1 MKFLAIFITALLA
14 STGMA
19 GTAKKFSPPS
29 ALDYSVE
36 VNSGAADPDGLAPVE
51 ETSTVI
57 LEKEMEANAVPPMG
71 VDGQRVPQTVSVPVS
86 GSVSESKVEIAD
98 KNLREDQI
106 PVLREKEKVAEAT
119 SQNFFHKVV
128 AAGTMVLLMIGGL
141 AFTTRKY
148 FQKAG
153 VPNKHTNIRV
163 VTQHSLGAKKNLA
176 IVSVAG
182 EYILLGVTDHN
193 INLIKT
199 LSLMDDEIPEQTPSK
214 FNAALKSAEARPDFV
229 ELTGVKPNAQ
239 EAEEGFSIRNLKEV
253 VSQKLRG
260 MKEFS

>member
-1 MKFLAIFITALLA
+1 MKWIAVLITALLA
-14 STGMA
+14 SPVWA
-19 GTAKKFSPPS
+19 GTTKKYSPPS
-29 ALDYSVE
+29 SLDYSVE
-36 VNSGAADPDGLAPVE
+36 VQPTVAAETPAAE

-57 LEKEMEANAVPPMG
+57 LEKEMELNPVPPMPVG
-71 VDGQRVPQTVSVPVS
+71 GHPVPAAEAASVS
-86 GSVSESKVEIAD
+86 GPVQESKIETAD

-106 PVLREKEKVAEAT
+106 PVLKEKDKPAEAA
-119 SQNFFHKVV
+119 SNGFFHKVV

-148 FQKAG
+148 FQKTG

-163 VTQHSLGAKKNLA
+163 ITQHPLGPKKNLS
-176 IVSVAG
+176 IISVAG
-182 EYILLGVTDHN
+182 EYILLGVTDQN

-199 LSLMDDEIPEQTPSK
+199 LSLMDDEIPEQVPNK
-214 FNAALKSAEARPDFV
+214 FNAALKTAEARPDFV

-253 VSQKLRG
+253 VSEKLRG